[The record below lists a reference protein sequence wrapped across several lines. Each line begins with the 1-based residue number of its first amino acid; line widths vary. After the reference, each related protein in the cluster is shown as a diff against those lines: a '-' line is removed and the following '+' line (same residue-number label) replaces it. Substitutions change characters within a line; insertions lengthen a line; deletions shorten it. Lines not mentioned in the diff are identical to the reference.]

1 MKKCFVK
8 RYRRNW
14 FMAKKYFCDRTD
26 VYLDTFD
33 DLLNIRLEAFKNI
46 RKGMSREYQSF
57 VIDTANERLN
67 RIRINETPLRA
78 AIFARSSYSAP

>member
-14 FMAKKYFCDRTD
+14 FMAKRYFLTITD
-26 VYLDTFD
+26 LYSDSFD
-33 DLLNIRLEAFKNI
+33 DLLNIRLEAFENI
-46 RKGMSREYQSF
+46 RNGMSKEYQSF

-67 RIRINETPLRA
+67 RIRINETPLRP
-78 AIFARSSYSAP
+78 AIFTRTSYS